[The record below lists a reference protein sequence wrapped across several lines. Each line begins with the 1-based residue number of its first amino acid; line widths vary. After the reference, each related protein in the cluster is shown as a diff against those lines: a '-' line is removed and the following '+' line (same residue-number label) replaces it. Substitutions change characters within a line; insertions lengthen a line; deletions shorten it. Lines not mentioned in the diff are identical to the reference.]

1 MTTNDKTNEM
11 YISSVT
17 KEGCGPAQADRNG
30 WGADNKSSPSSSKK
44 EADDVRFSL
53 QNGSRSAL
61 CSYWCATRWE
71 REPKKKK
78 NEEILVRIGSGSK
91 IDWEMDMSFFV
102 RREADH
108 ISNDNNTRTTRWK
121 IKYGRWITNKNSRFL
136 LANRN

>member
-1 MTTNDKTNEM
+1 M
-11 YISSVT
+11 
-17 KEGCGPAQADRNG
+17 G
-30 WGADNKSSPSSSKK
+30 
-44 EADDVRFSL
+44 
-53 QNGSRSAL
+53 RSAL

-91 IDWEMDMSFFV
+91 IDREMNMSFFV

-121 IKYGRWITNKNSRFL
+121 IKYGRWIRGSTNTSALNVHQHHTNTSTNRPRALTLGMRAYQFL
-136 LANRN
+136 TSGSASSLLLMKMGAIIFFRL